1 MGVEEEEKMNEQEED
16 EEEILTLGDSNPEE
30 AIAPSEGLNIGLDA
44 EEDTDPGYEIV
55 TEDRGTNCP
64 SLSGSLRKIKS
75 ECKAAEDDIKE
86 VEEETLAAGLPPAA
100 PKRQKR
106 WSKLMKYTLPS
117 KTPETKVKKENKE
130 RKSLKDK
137 MKENDFVVFLTERR
151 AVSESRFRVLD
162 KIGSPG
168 KLTRTKSDQSVD
180 ESWNTGIT
188 TGSIRGL
195 KSRFESEDE
204 ELGFDLQTPADDT
217 TGEATILDEEQGKQ
231 VAEAI
236 EEAVTGLDNEKNKED
251 CEEMALEKISGSN
264 DSTPDSGNDE
274 KKTKLERK

>member
-1 MGVEEEEKMNEQEED
+1 MLDSLQFSLSCHFNHFVSVERKLDQYFTLDETEPELTGEVEVVAAAITNGDVVEEEEKMNEQEED

-168 KLTRTKSDQSVD
+168 KLTRTKSDQVI
-180 ESWNTGIT
+180 G
-188 TGSIRGL
+188 R
-195 KSRFESEDE
+195 K
-204 ELGFDLQTPADDT
+204 
-217 TGEATILDEEQGKQ
+217 
-231 VAEAI
+231 
-236 EEAVTGLDNEKNKED
+236 
-251 CEEMALEKISGSN
+251 LEKSF
-264 DSTPDSGNDE
+264 
-274 KKTKLERK
+274 

>member
-1 MGVEEEEKMNEQEED
+1 MGNEQEED

-106 WSKLMKYTLPS
+106 WSKLMK
-117 KTPETKVKKENKE
+117 
-130 RKSLKDK
+130 DK

-168 KLTRTKSDQSVD
+168 KLVRTKSDQSVD
-180 ESWNTGIT
+180 ESWNTGIS
-188 TGSIRGL
+188 TGTITDL
-195 KSRFESEDE
+195 KSKFESQDE
-204 ELGFDLQTPADDT
+204 ELIFDLQSPVVVKDVMCTTNDHDAFAEKDCSTTQAKHEDDNKPIT
-217 TGEATILDEEQGKQ
+217 DEDKSASCHE
-231 VAEAI
+231 
-236 EEAVTGLDNEKNKED
+236 L
-251 CEEMALEKISGSN
+251 
-264 DSTPDSGNDE
+264 
-274 KKTKLERK
+274 

>member
-1 MGVEEEEKMNEQEED
+1 MEVVTAVVSNGDVEREKRMEQDGQEEEDD

-30 AIAPSEGLNIGLDA
+30 NIAPSEGLDIGVEA
-44 EEDTDPGYEIV
+44 EDTDPGYEIV

-64 SLSGSLRKIKS
+64 SLSGSLRKMPRLKS
-75 ECKAAEDDIKE
+75 QGKSAEDDINE
-86 VEEETLAAGLPPAA
+86 VEEESPSSGLPPAA
-100 PKRQKR
+100 PKRQNKR

-168 KLTRTKSDQSVD
+168 KLTRTKSDQVD
-180 ESWNTGIT
+180 
-188 TGSIRGL
+188 R
-195 KSRFESEDE
+195 
-204 ELGFDLQTPADDT
+204 
-217 TGEATILDEEQGKQ
+217 
-231 VAEAI
+231 
-236 EEAVTGLDNEKNKED
+236 
-251 CEEMALEKISGSN
+251 KI
-264 DSTPDSGNDE
+264 
-274 KKTKLERK
+274 

>member
-1 MGVEEEEKMNEQEED
+1 MVTAVVSNGDVEREKRMEQDGQEEEDD

-30 AIAPSEGLNIGLDA
+30 NIAPSEGLDIGVEA
-44 EEDTDPGYEIV
+44 EDDQDTDPGYEIV

-64 SLSGSLRKIKS
+64 SLSGSLRKMPRLKS
-75 ECKAAEDDIKE
+75 QGKSAEDDINE
-86 VEEETLAAGLPPAA
+86 VEEESPSSGLPPAA
-100 PKRQKR
+100 PKRQNKR

-168 KLTRTKSDQSVD
+168 KLTRTKSDQVD
-180 ESWNTGIT
+180 
-188 TGSIRGL
+188 
-195 KSRFESEDE
+195 
-204 ELGFDLQTPADDT
+204 
-217 TGEATILDEEQGKQ
+217 GK
-231 VAEAI
+231 I
-236 EEAVTGLDNEKNKED
+236 
-251 CEEMALEKISGSN
+251 
-264 DSTPDSGNDE
+264 
-274 KKTKLERK
+274 

>member
-1 MGVEEEEKMNEQEED
+1 MVSNGDVEREKRMEQDGQEEEDD

-30 AIAPSEGLNIGLDA
+30 NIAPSEGLDIGVEA
-44 EEDTDPGYEIV
+44 EDTDPGYEIV

-64 SLSGSLRKIKS
+64 SLSGSLRKMPRLKS
-75 ECKAAEDDIKE
+75 QGKSAEDDINE
-86 VEEETLAAGLPPAA
+86 VEEESPSSGLPPAA
-100 PKRQKR
+100 PKRQNKR

-168 KLTRTKSDQSVD
+168 KLTRTKSDQVD
-180 ESWNTGIT
+180 
-188 TGSIRGL
+188 R
-195 KSRFESEDE
+195 
-204 ELGFDLQTPADDT
+204 
-217 TGEATILDEEQGKQ
+217 
-231 VAEAI
+231 
-236 EEAVTGLDNEKNKED
+236 
-251 CEEMALEKISGSN
+251 KI
-264 DSTPDSGNDE
+264 
-274 KKTKLERK
+274 